1 MGERRKSK
9 RFHEKSRAVINCYL
23 KYGSFIYEE
32 KSASFNELSLDG
44 TRLLTYHELSPGTEC
59 KITLDLAKS
68 RQIVQLWAR
77 VIWVEKTRRIGEYE
91 IGIQFIH
98 TEESRAQLKRH
109 LFEEE
114 DSIP

>member
-9 RFHEKSRAVINCYL
+9 RFPEKSRAVINCYL

-32 KSASFNELSLDG
+32 KSASFNELSLEG
-44 TRLLTYHELSPGTEC
+44 VRLLTFHELSPGTEC
-59 KITLDLAKS
+59 KITLDLARSK
-68 RQIVQLWAR
+68 QMVQLLAK
-77 VIWVEKTRRIGEYE
+77 VIWVEKTRRMGEYE

-109 LFEEE
+109 LFEEGNT
-114 DSIP
+114 IP